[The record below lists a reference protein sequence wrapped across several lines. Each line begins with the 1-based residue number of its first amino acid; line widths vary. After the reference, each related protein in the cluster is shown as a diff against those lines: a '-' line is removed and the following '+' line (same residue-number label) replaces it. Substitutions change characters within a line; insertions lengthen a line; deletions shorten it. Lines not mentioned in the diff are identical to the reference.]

1 MQQQQ
6 MAMVQTSEQYIF
18 LHRVMRELFKERRL
32 MVIDAHPY
40 QNIVTDGAPL
50 ILWEESDYEELY
62 MKPEKQD
69 KQPPHQAPSQPA
81 TPSIHQSPGQ
91 LPSQEQKPC
100 VALAS

>member
-62 MKPEKQD
+62 MKPEKQAD
-69 KQPPHQAPSQPA
+69 KQPPHQAPIPASHPLHPPVPRATAQPRA
-81 TPSIHQSPGQ
+81 
-91 LPSQEQKPC
+91 E
-100 VALAS
+100 ALCSAC